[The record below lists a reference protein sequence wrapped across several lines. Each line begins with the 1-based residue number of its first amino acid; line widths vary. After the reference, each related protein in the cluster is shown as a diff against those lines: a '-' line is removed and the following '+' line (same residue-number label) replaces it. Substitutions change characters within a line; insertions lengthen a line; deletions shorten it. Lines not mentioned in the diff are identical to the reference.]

1 MNEDLV
7 HLYDEAKKLKIVL
20 VWQGLTYNYLLLI
33 VQAFQ
38 NSIPISI
45 YWLSYFLSG
54 QIFKLLREIR
64 LIITDEIGA
73 GIITDTIIF
82 TAKCVYTTFAQTT
95 NIAGSI
101 KSDEKLSNYWT
112 SWSWLLLYLNKDIF
126 KYCGYLKLYWYP
138 TNIENNANLTMT
150 FIQA

>member
-1 MNEDLV
+1 MYCWHDFFSKLISIAAFSDWWYEWRLGPS
-7 HLYDEAKKLKIVL
+7 LRWSQIKLKIVL

-112 SWSWLLLYLNKDIF
+112 SWSWLLLYLNKDI
-126 KYCGYLKLYWYP
+126 L
-138 TNIENNANLTMT
+138 
-150 FIQA
+150 